1 MFLKHATI
9 SYYHMEC
16 HKISIKTNR
25 TVDLH
30 VYLLTKYNQNHI
42 NDIFQTSTLIQE
54 IFAYIVYTNFL
65 LLLFHTLK
73 TTQVSFQIQN
83 SNNRKINNQEE
94 NVFKLNT
101 PVQHCL

>member
-1 MFLKHATI
+1 MYIYWQNTI
-9 SYYHMEC
+9 
-16 HKISIKTNR
+16 
-25 TVDLH
+25 
-30 VYLLTKYNQNHI
+30 NHI

>member
-1 MFLKHATI
+1 MYIYWQNTI
-9 SYYHMEC
+9 
-16 HKISIKTNR
+16 
-25 TVDLH
+25 
-30 VYLLTKYNQNHI
+30 NHI
-42 NDIFQTSTLIQE
+42 NDIIQTSTLIQE